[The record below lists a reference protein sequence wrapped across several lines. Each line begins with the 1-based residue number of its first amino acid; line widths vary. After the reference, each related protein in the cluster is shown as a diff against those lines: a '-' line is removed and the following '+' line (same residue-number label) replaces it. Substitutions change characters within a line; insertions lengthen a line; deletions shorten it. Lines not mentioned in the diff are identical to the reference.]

1 MKHLV
6 SQHANLASQER
17 MEQYSEWNKSLR
29 WQSQKISIDTHT
41 TDLGHDDK
49 VRKRNI
55 SGGWMRELSQR
66 NGCRVLNV
74 GCMDVGGSF
83 METHN
88 HSASELWLYLL
99 TGENWEILALLP
111 AIFFLKITFQQ
122 LQKVPPKCL
131 SFLAIS
137 YRSHTAFLYFLWLFL
152 PLTFFSRSR
161 AWPSYVLNQNPHVK
175 LGWEKLIDKP
185 PFLGTVHWKLSCV
198 ALESAAYSGDGLSN
212 G

>member
-6 SQHANLASQER
+6 RQHANVASQER
-17 MEQYSEWNKSLR
+17 MEQYSEWNQSLR

-74 GCMDVGGSF
+74 GCVDVGGSF

-99 TGENWEILALLP
+99 TGEKWEILALLP
-111 AIFFLKITFQQ
+111 AIVFKDHFPAVTESSPKMPFFSCHF
-122 LQKVPPKCL
+122 LQIPYSISLLPLAVPP
-131 SFLAIS
+131 S
-137 YRSHTAFLYFLWLFL
+137 Y
-152 PLTFFSRSR
+152 FFFPVPEHDPVMFWIRI
-161 AWPSYVLNQNPHVK
+161 HM
-175 LGWEKLIDKP
+175 
-185 PFLGTVHWKLSCV
+185 
-198 ALESAAYSGDGLSN
+198 
-212 G
+212 